1 MAYINHNVP
10 TMSMPSGMNRMDQFP
25 LDMSSVYY
33 TYAEME
39 NYAKSSAISYV
50 GQILSLVNYA
60 EDGTTVTG
68 VTVYSIQN
76 EAGDLQKVGSV
87 DADNISLKKNADGLL
102 EMAGFK
108 GAANATL
115 PQKKVAEDGTVTLEW
130 VSIDAIVEGDGNTTY
145 TVAAVKRDEE
155 VIGFTFT
162 PSEGEAV
169 TVTLDVYTK
178 SEVDD
183 LIGNYSTP
191 ETSEGAG
198 DAVAATGL
206 RAEIELK
213 ANAADVYTKTE
224 TDTKIS
230 EEIGKKIHM
239 TTKVVEELPAPEAA
253 EANVI
258 YLVADNNS
266 EAGTYI
272 EYVLVEVDGVKS
284 LEAIGSTVTDLSDY
298 YTKTEID
305 TKTTAIEG
313 RIKTLEDID
322 NATQAEL
329 DAYKEEVTTALSKK
343 IETGSIAHTSE
354 GVTEGVTAD
363 GTELKI
369 VVDAYTKSEVYT
381 KSEADTKIDEKIASV
396 TGGESAADVKLALES
411 YRDALNKEVWGDS
424 AGSWTTS
431 IEEDGKTVVKYEPAY
446 GATSR
451 IDTLTTAVGT
461 AQQTADKGVSDAA
474 GALGRAN
481 AAHTLATA
489 NGTEIATL
497 RDTTVPAVKA
507 TADKNKEDIAALQT
521 IVSGHTGSISG
532 LEAAVARKA
541 ETQTVTDLATRVGTN
556 EGAIAQNKADV
567 AALTEVV
574 NGKVNASAV
583 YTKGEVDGLVS
594 GEAKARTQAI
604 NGINAK
610 IGTIAEGKDVA
621 TLIGENATAI
631 SNVNKAIADEV
642 TRATAA
648 EKANA
653 DAIKVLNGTATDD
666 GSVRKM
672 ANEQIAA
679 ALAGADTDFDTLKE
693 MSDWLAEH
701 KGSAAE
707 MNSAIA
713 ANDTA
718 IKANATAI
726 KANTDALAILNGTD
740 DGSIAKMIADAAPA
754 IATTEVAGI
763 VKASTGHNAVQVAE
777 DGTMSVAS
785 VKVSTL
791 FQDVTL
797 VFDGGNASGE
807 VNE

>member
-145 TVAAVKRDEE
+145 TVAAIKRDEE
-155 VIGFTFT
+155 VVGFTFT

-206 RAEIELK
+206 RAEIEVK

-258 YLVADNNS
+258 YLVADDNS

-272 EYVLVEVDGVKS
+272 EYVLVEVEGVKS

-313 RIKTLEDID
+313 RIKALEDID

-329 DAYKEEVTTALSKK
+329 DSYKEEVTTALGKK

-369 VVDAYTKSEVYT
+369 VVDAYKKSEVYT
-381 KSEADTKIDEKIASV
+381 QAETLVQIDAKIETM
-396 TGGESAADVKLALES
+396 TGGESAADV
-411 YRDALNKEVWGDS
+411 LNKLNTYKQSLDAEIWGS
-424 AGSWTTS
+424 EKVAGWTK
-431 IEEDGKTVVKYEPAY
+431 DGVYTPDY
-446 GATSR
+446 TQDSR

-474 GALGRAN
+474 GALERAN

-489 NGTEIATL
+489 NGTEIAAL

-521 IVSGHTGSISG
+521 TVSGHTGTIAG
-532 LEAAVARKA
+532 LETAVNAKA
-541 ETQTVTDLATRVGTN
+541 ESSTVEALATRVGAN
-556 EGAIAQNKADV
+556 EGNV
-567 AALTEVV
+567 STLTTNLAALTTTVES
-574 NGKVNASAV
+574 KANAADV
-583 YTKGEVDGLVS
+583 YTKAQIGTL
-594 GEAKARTQAI
+594 AKDENGADKTIVQMIEEARTA
-604 NGINAK
+604 ATYDDTK
-610 IGTIAEGKDVA
+610 VKADIAA
-621 TLIGENATAI
+621 NT
-631 SNVNKAIADEV
+631 KAIADEAA
-642 TRATAA
+642 RADAVEKAIAADVAKLDAALKLAVEDTTEGSGINSIKELATWVNEHGEQAA
-648 EKANA
+648 EMTTAINANR
-653 DAIKVLNGTATDD
+653 DAIAVLNGDAAVQ
-666 GSVRKM
+666 GSV
-672 ANEQIAA
+672 ANLIAEA
-679 ALAGADTDFDTLKE
+679 APGIANITFAGLVK
-693 MSDWLAEH
+693 SV
-701 KGSAAE
+701 
-707 MNSAIA
+707 
-713 ANDTA
+713 
-718 IKANATAI
+718 
-726 KANTDALAILNGTD
+726 ANTVENGVT
-740 DGSIAKMIADAAPA
+740 
-754 IATTEVAGI
+754 
-763 VKASTGHNAVQVAE
+763 VAE
-777 DGTMSVAS
+777 DGTMSVNSLNVNRLTQTAGE
-785 VKVSTL
+785 
-791 FQDVTL
+791 TL
-797 VFDGGNASGE
+797 VLNGGNASGAI
-807 VNE
+807 NA

>member
-155 VIGFTFT
+155 VVGFTFT

-224 TDTKIS
+224 TDTKIN

-258 YLVADNNS
+258 YLVADDNS

-284 LEAIGSTVTDLSDY
+284 LEPIGSTVTDLSDY

-313 RIKTLEDID
+313 RIKTLEDVD

-329 DAYKEEVTTALSKK
+329 DAYKEEVTTALDKK

-369 VVDAYTKSEVYT
+369 VVDAYKKSEVYT
-381 KSEADTKIDEKIASV
+381 QAETLAQIDAKIETM
-396 TGGESAADVKLALES
+396 TGGESAADV
-411 YRDALNKEVWGDS
+411 LNKLNTYKQTIDAEVWGS
-424 AGSWTTS
+424 EKVAGWTIDGVYTPNYT
-431 IEEDGKTVVKYEPAY
+431 ED
-446 GATSR
+446 SR
-451 IDTLTTAVGT
+451 IDTLTVAVGT
-461 AQQTADKGVSDAA
+461 AQTTANKGVSDAA
-474 GALGRAN
+474 TAQTKAN
-481 AAHTLATA
+481 DAYTQAQA
-489 NGTEIATL
+489 NLNEINTL

-521 IVSGHTGSISG
+521 TVSGHTGTIAS
-532 LEAAVARKA
+532 LESAVAFKA
-541 ETQTVTDLATRVGTN
+541 ETSTVEALANRVGAN
-556 EGAIAQNKADV
+556 EGSVTTLTSDL
-567 AALTEVV
+567 AALTTTVE
-574 NGKVNASAV
+574 GKANVADV
-583 YTKGEVDGLVS
+583 YTK
-594 GEAKARTQAI
+594 AQ
-604 NGINAK
+604 
-610 IGTIAEGKDVA
+610 IGTIAEGKTIVDMINDA
-621 TLIGENATAI
+621 
-631 SNVNKAIADEV
+631 K
-642 TRATAA
+642 TAA
-648 EKANA
+648 TYDDTQVKA
-653 DAIKVLNGTATDD
+653 D
-666 GSVRKM
+666 
-672 ANEQIAA
+672 IA
-679 ALAGADTDFDTLKE
+679 
-693 MSDWLAEH
+693 
-701 KGSAAE
+701 
-707 MNSAIA
+707 
-713 ANDTA
+713 
-718 IKANATAI
+718 ANATAI
-726 KANTDALAILNGTD
+726 TIETTRAKAAEEANATEIAKLDAALKLAVEDTTEGSGINSIKELATWVNEHGEQAAEMTTAINANRDAIAVLNGDAAVQGSVANLIAEAAPGIANITVAGLVKSVANTVENGVT
-740 DGSIAKMIADAAPA
+740 
-754 IATTEVAGI
+754 
-763 VKASTGHNAVQVAE
+763 VAE
-777 DGTMSVAS
+777 DGTMSVNSLNVNKLTQTAGE
-785 VKVSTL
+785 
-791 FQDVTL
+791 TL
-797 VFDGGNASGE
+797 VLNGGNASG
-807 VNE
+807 VINA

>member
-10 TMSMPSGMNRMDQFP
+10 TMAMPKGMNRMDQFP

-39 NYAKSSAISYV
+39 NYAKTSAISYV

-155 VIGFTFT
+155 VVGFIFT

-206 RAEIELK
+206 RAEIEIK

-258 YLVADNNS
+258 YLVADDNS

-313 RIKTLEDID
+313 RIKTLEDVD

-329 DAYKEEVTTALSKK
+329 DAYKEEVTTALDKK

-431 IEEDGKTVVKYEPAY
+431 VEEDGKTVVKYEPAY

-474 GALGRAN
+474 GALERAN
-481 AAHTLATA
+481 AAHSLATA

-497 RDTTVPAVKA
+497 RDTTVPAVKT

-521 IVSGHTGSISG
+521 TVSGHTGTIAG
-532 LEAAVARKA
+532 LETAVNAKA
-541 ETQTVTDLATRVGTN
+541 ESSTVEALATRVGAN
-556 EGAIAQNKADV
+556 EGSVATLTSNL
-567 AALTEVV
+567 AALTTTVE
-574 NGKVNASAV
+574 GKANAADV
-583 YTKGEVDGLVS
+583 YTK
-594 GEAKARTQAI
+594 AQ
-604 NGINAK
+604 
-610 IGTIAEGKDVA
+610 IGTITEGKTIVDMINDA
-621 TLIGENATAI
+621 
-631 SNVNKAIADEV
+631 K
-642 TRATAA
+642 TAA
-648 EKANA
+648 TYDDTQVKA
-653 DAIKVLNGTATDD
+653 D
-666 GSVRKM
+666 
-672 ANEQIAA
+672 IA
-679 ALAGADTDFDTLKE
+679 
-693 MSDWLAEH
+693 
-701 KGSAAE
+701 
-707 MNSAIA
+707 
-713 ANDTA
+713 
-718 IKANATAI
+718 ANATAI
-726 KANTDALAILNGTD
+726 ATETTRAKAAEEANATEIAKLDAALKLAVEDTTEGSGINSIKELATWVNEHGEQAAEMTTAINANKDAIAVLNGDAAVQGSVANLIAEAAPGIANITVAGLVKSVANTVENGVT
-740 DGSIAKMIADAAPA
+740 
-754 IATTEVAGI
+754 
-763 VKASTGHNAVQVAE
+763 VAE
-777 DGTMSVAS
+777 DGTMSVNSLNVNRLTQTAGE
-785 VKVSTL
+785 
-791 FQDVTL
+791 TL
-797 VFDGGNASGE
+797 VLNGGNASGAI
-807 VNE
+807 NA